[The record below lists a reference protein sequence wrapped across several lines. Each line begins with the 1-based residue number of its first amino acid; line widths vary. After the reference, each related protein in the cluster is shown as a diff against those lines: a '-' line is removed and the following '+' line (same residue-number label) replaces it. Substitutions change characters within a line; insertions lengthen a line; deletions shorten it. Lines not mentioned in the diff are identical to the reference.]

1 MSCSKSYFYAKLR
14 LSDMPS
20 TTRGLPSSSNT
31 VHVCIEH
38 SEKRSGGEA
47 RPREPCQIRAFK
59 SKKERTAPGYTCASN
74 TRRSTASLQNRKVR
88 KQKLVTENSQDGP
101 GALCGGDLKDWSKL
115 TGSEPGMYIQ
125 RRQRGYKVH
134 AGVLALD
141 GGSGDALKYRRVR
154 GRSSKESP
162 GPETRGSN
170 RYNTFFS
177 ALNHV
182 AVSSPS

>member
-74 TRRSTASLQNRKVR
+74 TRRSTASLQNRKGCIYNVAREDTKYMPEYWRSTEDQATRSSTGGSEEEVQKKVR
-88 KQKLVTENSQDGP
+88 AQKLEAQ
-101 GALCGGDLKDWSKL
+101 
-115 TGSEPGMYIQ
+115 TGIILFFQ
-125 RRQRGYKVH
+125 R
-134 AGVLALD
+134 
-141 GGSGDALKYRRVR
+141 
-154 GRSSKESP
+154 
-162 GPETRGSN
+162 
-170 RYNTFFS
+170 
-177 ALNHV
+177 
-182 AVSSPS
+182 